1 MYRNKRTIMRA
12 IIIDDERLAREELKK
27 LLKDYHE
34 IEIID
39 EAKNPEEAIQ
49 KIKELK
55 PDLLFLD
62 IQMPGMTGFE
72 MLKHLDEIPQ
82 VVFVT
87 AYDEFALKAFEVN
100 ALDYVL
106 KPVDPARLEET
117 VKKLTSNKEAEFQSS
132 AKTPQLDRSNRTLGI
147 ADQIFIKD
155 GEKTFFISLK
165 EVRMFESDG
174 NYVKVYFDK
183 SKPLI
188 LRSLNS
194 LEEKLNPEYFFRANR
209 KYIINLTWVHRVE
222 NWFNG
227 GLQVE
232 LRPFTNGNNEEVK
245 EGDKIE
251 ISRRQAIKFK
261 EIFSI

>member
-1 MYRNKRTIMRA
+1 MRT

-39 EAKNPEEAIQ
+39 EAKNPEEGIE
-49 KIKELK
+49 KIKALK
-55 PDLLFLD
+55 PDLIFLD
-62 IQMPGMTGFE
+62 VQMPGMSGFD
-72 MLKHLDEIPQ
+72 MLKKLDEIPK

-87 AYDEFALKAFEVN
+87 AHDEFALKAFDVK

-117 VKKLTSNKEAEFQSS
+117 MQKLMVNDDEFQSIED
-132 AKTPQLDRSNRTLGI
+132 APKYDRSTRPLTI
-147 ADQIFIKD
+147 SDYIFIKD
-155 GEKTFFISLK
+155 GEKCFYVSLDK
-165 EVRMFESDG
+165 VRMFESDG

-183 SKPLI
+183 NRPLI

-194 LEEKLNPEYFFRANR
+194 LEERLDPEHFFRANR
-209 KYIINLTWVHRVE
+209 KFIINLNWISMIE

-232 LRPFTNGNNEEVK
+232 LK
-245 EGDKIE
+245 EGEKVE

-261 EIFSI
+261 EMMSI

>member
-1 MYRNKRTIMRA
+1 MRT

-27 LLKDYHE
+27 LLKDFHE

-39 EAKNPEEAIQ
+39 EAKNPEEAIE
-49 KIKELK
+49 KIKSQK

-72 MLKHLDEIPQ
+72 MLQQLDEIPQ

-87 AYDEFALKAFEVN
+87 AFDNFAMKAFEVN

-106 KPVDPARLEET
+106 KPVDPKRLEET
-117 VKKLTSNKEAEFQSS
+117 IKKITTNPDNTFQSS
-132 AKTPQLDRSNRTLGI
+132 SKVPTNDRTTRLLTIN
-147 ADQIFIKD
+147 DPIFIKD
-155 GEKTFFISLK
+155 SEKCFFVSLEK
-165 EVRMFESDG
+165 VRVFESDG

-183 SKPLI
+183 NRPLL

-194 LEEKLNPEYFFRANR
+194 LEEKLDPQHFFRANR
-209 KYIINLTWVHRVE
+209 KFIINLNWIHKVE

-232 LRPFTNGNNEEVK
+232 LKPYTVKTASGEELR
-245 EGDKIE
+245 EGEKIE

-261 EIFSI
+261 EQFSI